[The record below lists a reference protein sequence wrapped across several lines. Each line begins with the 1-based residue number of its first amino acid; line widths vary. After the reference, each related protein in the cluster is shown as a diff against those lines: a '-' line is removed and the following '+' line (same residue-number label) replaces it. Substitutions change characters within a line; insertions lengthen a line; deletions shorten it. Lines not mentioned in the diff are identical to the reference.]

1 MVSLMNFS
9 FSDFTLK
16 EGSETHPITKNTT
29 KIMLLR
35 FYHSIITKS
44 LVDYSFN
51 ALRNKRWALLAGIRK
66 RRTIKKA
73 PYISILKNSQSQT
86 MINRQ

>member
-9 FSDFTLK
+9 FSNFTLK
-16 EGSETHPITKNTT
+16 GLETHPITNNNT

-51 ALRNKRWALLAGIRK
+51 TQRNKRWAFSRDK
-66 RRTIKKA
+66 EEED
-73 PYISILKNSQSQT
+73 N
-86 MINRQ
+86 

>member
-9 FSDFTLK
+9 FSNFTLK
-16 EGSETHPITKNTT
+16 EGSETHPITNNNT

-35 FYHSIITKS
+35 FYHSIIIKS

-51 ALRNKRWALLAGIRK
+51 AQRNKRWALLAG
-66 RRTIKKA
+66 
-73 PYISILKNSQSQT
+73 
-86 MINRQ
+86 